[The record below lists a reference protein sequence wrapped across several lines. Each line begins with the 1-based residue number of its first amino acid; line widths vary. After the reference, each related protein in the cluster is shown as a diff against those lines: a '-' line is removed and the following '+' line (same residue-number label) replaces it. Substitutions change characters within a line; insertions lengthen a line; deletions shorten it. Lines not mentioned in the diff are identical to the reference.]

1 MVGVLCLVAGDNEQ
15 RSRTQ
20 GLDFWIRF
28 YFSYPQPPELIAGAR
43 AVQGADLSAVLTG
56 APPGRPPRL
65 IGRDAGL

>member
-20 GLDFWIRF
+20 GLDIWIRF

-43 AVQGADLSAVLTG
+43 AVQTSPRSSRG
-56 APPGRPPRL
+56 APPGRPHCL